1 MTEYH
6 IVPRASSAYRTLRRF
21 CLRKLRS
28 GRTHRVGSG
37 VCRYLRD
44 RAESARCEHIRAVT
58 HHVEFNASAEFMEQ
72 YIMNMNFNV
81 L

>member
-1 MTEYH
+1 
-6 IVPRASSAYRTLRRF
+6 
-21 CLRKLRS
+21 
-28 GRTHRVGSG
+28 

-44 RAESARCEHIRAVT
+44 RAERARCEHIRAVT
-58 HHVEFNASAEFMEQ
+58 HHVELNASAEFMEQ

>member
-1 MTEYH
+1 MCPARQALTGH
-6 IVPRASSAYRTLRRF
+6 TAASVRGSHAPGARTARAGAM
-21 CLRKLRS
+21 
-28 GRTHRVGSG
+28 
-37 VCRYLRD
+37 CRYLRD

-58 HHVEFNASAEFMEQ
+58 HHVELNASAEFMEQ

>member
-21 CLRKLRS
+21 CLRKPRA
-28 GRTHRVGSG
+28 GARTAWAGAM
-37 VCRYLRD
+37 CRYLRD

-58 HHVEFNASAEFMEQ
+58 HHVELNASAEFMEQ

>member
-21 CLRKLRS
+21 CLRKPRA
-28 GRTHRVGSG
+28 GRTHRAGSG

-44 RAESARCEHIRAVT
+44 RAESTRCEHIRAVT
-58 HHVEFNASAEFMEQ
+58 HHVELNASAEFMEQ

>member
-1 MTEYH
+1 MYSPTGSSRSSRGLSGCSAANS
-6 IVPRASSAYRTLRRF
+6 PRG
-21 CLRKLRS
+21 RS
-28 GRTHRVGSG
+28 RPGG

-58 HHVEFNASAEFMEQ
+58 HHVELNASAEFMEQ

>member
-21 CLRKLRS
+21 CLRKPRAVH
-28 GRTHRVGSG
+28 THRAGSG

-44 RAESARCEHIRAVT
+44 RAESARCKHIRAVT
-58 HHVEFNASAEFMEQ
+58 HHVELNASAEFMEQ